1 METLSNKNLTQNEA
15 EQKLGDPGFRTKVK
29 LFLDQLKD
37 YINQQPRSHK
47 SMPSAGLGTA
57 PNHPLV
63 YRRGGKYCE

>member
-15 EQKLGDPGFRTKVK
+15 EQKLGEPGFRTKVK
-29 LFLDQLKD
+29 WFLDQLKD
-37 YINQQPRSHK
+37 YINRQQRSHK
-47 SMPSAGLGTA
+47 SMPGAGLGVA

>member
-47 SMPSAGLGTA
+47 HMIGAGLGAT

-63 YRRGGKYCE
+63 FRFGGKYE

>member
-15 EQKLGDPGFRTKVK
+15 EQKLGEPGFRTKVK

-37 YINQQPRSHK
+37 YINRQPRSHK
-47 SMPSAGLGTA
+47 HMIGAGLGTT

-63 YRRGGKYCE
+63 FRFGGKYE